1 MEWTETLR
9 SAIDYMEQHI
19 CEPITAEEVAAH
31 VYMSP
36 FYLQKGFEIVTG
48 YSISRYLRCRR
59 LYLAALDLVLDRG
72 RVIDIAYRYGFETPE
87 SFTKAFVRFHGATPT
102 QIKKE
107 HKRLKPFFPLKVM
120 ISVQG
125 GESLEYTVEHK
136 EKFTVIGFGR
146 DVPFESGYRE
156 IPEFWEE
163 FDRQYC
169 TPIFSGKEPQTPEE
183 KAFLAHGIGEFGVC
197 VDEERTPGM
206 FRYLIAG
213 SYRGGPI
220 PEGMEL
226 FEFPAMDWAVF
237 PCRGPL
243 PGTLQAINTKV
254 FQEWLPGNTE
264 YRIAMGA
271 NIEWYSDEGKTDSD
285 GYRAAI
291 WVPVEKL

>member
-48 YSISRYLRCRR
+48 YSISKYLRCRR

-102 QIKKE
+102 QIKKD
-107 HKRLKPFFPLKVM
+107 HRKLKPFFPLKIR

-125 GESLEYTVEHK
+125 GESLEYTVERK
-136 EKFTVIGFGR
+136 ESFTVVGFAREFSFDNGYQDIPAFWEKFSQR
-146 DVPFESGYRE
+146 YL
-156 IPEFWEE
+156 
-163 FDRQYC
+163 
-169 TPIFSGKEPQTPEE
+169 TPLLSGKEPQTPEE
-183 KAFLAHGIGEFGVC
+183 TAVCTHGIGEFGVC
-197 VDEERTPGM
+197 VDEERTPGK

-213 SYRGGPI
+213 LYQGGPV

-226 FEFPAMDWAVF
+226 FSFPSMEWAVF

-243 PGTLQAINTKV
+243 PGTLQAINTQV

-271 NIEWYSDEGKTDSD
+271 NIEWYSDGGNTDSD
-285 GYRAAI
+285 EYRAAI
-291 WVPVEKL
+291 WVPVERL